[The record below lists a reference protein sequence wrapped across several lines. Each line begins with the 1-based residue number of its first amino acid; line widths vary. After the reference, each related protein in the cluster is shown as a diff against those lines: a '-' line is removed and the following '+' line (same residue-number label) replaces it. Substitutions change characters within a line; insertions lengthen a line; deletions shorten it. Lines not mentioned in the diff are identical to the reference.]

1 MAAAGAVGDEERVL
15 ARRADLGS
23 SASSAIFIETA

>member
-1 MAAAGAVGDEERVL
+1 MTATGAVGDEERVSPV
-15 ARRADLGS
+15 ARIFGS